1 MTCLELH
8 FVRVQQLA
16 YIAYVCMPTFIGVCM
31 ILDICTLTRMLIF
44 SLLFFQNF
52 QSFSKFS
59 KFFLFIVG
67 KWVPAPPFKA
77 PISWP
82 SLLPL
87 LKIFVAPPLFPV
99 PSRFKVFS
107 TVPRTFTQILSALIW
122 PPNCSWFK
130 QISKGQIYQFNCCFL
145 SKINFNLLNPFT
157 NNLNLW
163 DIFRCIFRQ
172 LKKTFFHKIMV
183 AEKNNF
189 SSNNSTILQ
198 RVK

>member
-1 MTCLELH
+1 
-8 FVRVQQLA
+8 
-16 YIAYVCMPTFIGVCM
+16 MPTFIGVCT
-31 ILDICTLTRMLIF
+31 ILDICTLTCMLIF

-67 KWVPAPPFKA
+67 KWVPAPPFKV

-99 PSRFKVFS
+99 PSCFKVFS
-107 TVPRTFTQILSALIW
+107 TVSRTFTQILSALIW

-172 LKKTFFHKIMV
+172 LRKTFFHKIMV

>member
-1 MTCLELH
+1 MSGATLYQGSTIGIYCICMYAYFYWCMHNFGHLH
-8 FVRVQQLA
+8 IDTYA
-16 YIAYVCMPTFIGVCM
+16 Y
-31 ILDICTLTRMLIF
+31 
-44 SLLFFQNF
+44 FFPII
-52 QSFSKFS
+52 FSKFS
-59 KFFLFIVG
+59 KFFLFIVC
-67 KWVPAPPFKA
+67 KWVPVPLFKA

-99 PSRFKVFS
+99 PSPFKVFS
-107 TVPRTFTQILSALIW
+107 TVPYTFTQILSALTW
-122 PPNCSWFK
+122 PTNRSWFK